1 MIHVIAALRAKKG
14 RRNAILG
21 AFRGIVDD
29 VRAKPGCVEYSLAIH
44 VESRMQAQTVGSGDD
59 VIIVEK
65 WADLNVFQQHVA
77 DPAYQSWYLEQV
89 WPDVAS
95 ASMQIFES
103 TS

>member
-1 MIHVIAALRAKKG
+1 MIHVIAALRAQKG
-14 RRNAILG
+14 RRNAILC
-21 AFRGIVDD
+21 AFRGIIDD
-29 VRAKPGCVEYSLAIH
+29 VRLKPGCVEYALAIN
-44 VESRMQAQTVGSGDD
+44 VESGMQGQSAGSDDD

-65 WADLNVFQQHVA
+65 WADLDLLKQHVA
-77 DPAYQSWYLEQV
+77 DPGYQSWYLRQV